1 MKSDVAHAVGRCL
14 MIGIGGTTLSSAEA
28 DFIRRCGIGGV
39 ILFSRNIE
47 TPQQCAALVRQIQ
60 SLSDTPLLIG
70 IDQEGGRVAR
80 LRAPFTRFPPAG
92 QLGCGPPEET
102 YRCAVAQAMELK
114 GIGVNLNF
122 APVLDVDTNPAN
134 PIIGDRSFGK
144 TPDQVIRHAC
154 QVIAGLQDTGIIACG
169 KHFPG
174 HGDTTVDSH
183 LALPAVDH
191 APDRLEAV
199 ELPPFIAAIAAGVG
213 CIMTAHLLVRQ
224 YDAEWPA
231 SLSPTIVT
239 TLLRERLGFNGVIV
253 SDDLEM
259 KGITQNHTVPFAA
272 VRALQAGSD
281 LLLICQSLDLQQQ
294 AWEAMAHA
302 VEQGELSEERIAQSS
317 HRIAHLKRRF
327 CMASPTASP
336 NSS

>member
-1 MKSDVAHAVGRCL
+1 MKADLGHAIGQCL
-14 MIGIGGTTLSSAEA
+14 MIGIGGTTLSTAEA
-28 DFIRRCGIGGV
+28 DFIRRCGVGGV

-47 TPQQCAALVRQIQ
+47 GPQQCAALVRQIQ

-80 LRAPFTRFPPAG
+80 LRAPFTLFPPAG
-92 QLGCGPPEET
+92 QLGCGPPEQT
-102 YRCAVAQAMELK
+102 YRCAVAQATELK
-114 GIGVNLNF
+114 SVGINLNF
-122 APVLDVDTNPAN
+122 APVLDIDTHPAN
-134 PIIGDRSFGK
+134 PIIGDRSFGQ
-144 TPDQVIRHAC
+144 TPDRVIRHAC
-154 QVIAGLQDTGIIACG
+154 QVISGLQDTGIIACG

-191 APDRLEAV
+191 SPDRLEAI
-199 ELPPFIAAIAAGVG
+199 ELLPFVAAIAAGVG
-213 CIMTAHLLVRQ
+213 CIMTAHILVRQ
-224 YDAEWPA
+224 YDTEWPA
-231 SLSPTIVT
+231 SLSSTLVT

-294 AWEAMAHA
+294 AWETIVHA
-302 VEQGELSEERIAQSS
+302 VEQGKLPEKRITQSS
-317 HRIAHLKRRF
+317 HRVADLKRRF
-327 CMASPTASP
+327 CISP
-336 NSS
+336 

>member
-1 MKSDVAHAVGRCL
+1 MKPELGHAVGQCL
-14 MIGIGGTTLSSAEA
+14 MIGIGGTTLSAAEA

-47 TPQQCAALVRQIQ
+47 GPQQCAALVRQIQ
-60 SLSDTPLLIG
+60 SVSDTPLLIG

-80 LRAPFTRFPPAG
+80 LRAPFTLFPPAG
-92 QLGCGPPEET
+92 QLGGGPPEQT
-102 YRCAVAQAMELK
+102 YRLAVAQATELK
-114 GIGVNLNF
+114 SIGINLNF
-122 APVLDVDTNPAN
+122 APVLDVDTHPAN
-134 PIIGDRSFGK
+134 PIIGDRSFGQ
-144 TPDQVIRHAC
+144 TPGQVIRHAS
-154 QVIAGLQDTGIIACG
+154 QVISGLQENGIIACG

-191 APDRLEAV
+191 SPDRLDAI
-199 ELPPFIAAIAAGVG
+199 ELPPFVAAIEAGVA
-213 CIMTAHLLVRQ
+213 CIMTAHILVRQ

-231 SLSPTIVT
+231 SLSSTIIT

-259 KGITQNHTVPFAA
+259 KGITQNYTVPFAA
-272 VRALQAGSD
+272 VRALQVGSD

-294 AWEAMAHA
+294 AWEALVHA
-302 VEQGELSEERIAQSS
+302 VKQGELAEERLAQAYT
-317 HRIAHLKRRF
+317 RIAKLKHRF
-327 CMASPTASP
+327 FISPSTTSAD
-336 NSS
+336 SS